1 MELAH
6 QVRPWSRSTDADPLR
21 TALLNAA
28 LATIYFTAAKLGLAL
43 AVVHASASAVW
54 PPTGIALTAFLLFGN
69 RIWLGIAVGAF
80 LANVTTAGTPL
91 TSLGIAAGNTLEGF
105 VGAWLVRRYAGG
117 RDTLRRSVDIFRFAL
132 LAAGVSTI
140 VSATIGVTTLSLGGF
155 APWEDFGAI
164 WTTWWLGDAMGA
176 LVVAPALLLWGT
188 GGPIHR
194 PRRPFEATCAV
205 LFFVATA
212 IAFFTGVGT
221 RNAPVEWFWLP
232 VVVWISYEFGQRAAA
247 TMVLVLSGL
256 TLWGTIN
263 GLGPFVLPSANVSLL
278 LLQAFLGVVSV
289 IALVLSAVVTTRTR
303 LLGDVA
309 RARDH
314 LEIRV
319 AERTADLSRVNTALS
334 AEIQERSR
342 LERELID
349 AGERERQRLGRD
361 LHDDLGQLLT
371 GIGFLASAVEQKL
384 SAQSLP
390 ESRALLEIRGLVQEA
405 IAKTRVLSLGL
416 TPVSLGEGGFI
427 GALREL
433 AGVTERV
440 YKVPCALE
448 YAEFIEVDDPQAATN
463 LYRIAQEAIS
473 NAVRHGRASHIVI
486 SMAMDGDKL
495 RLSVH
500 DDGSGFDGNHPAHEG
515 LGLGIMR
522 YRAEL
527 VGGVLEVGTEGGG
540 TTVACVAPGIARR
553 SSDAEAAG
561 PPARGAAGARSTL
574 PNRP

>member
-54 PPTGIALTAFLLFGN
+54 PPTGIALAAFLLFGN

-155 APWEDFGAI
+155 ARWEDFGKI

-176 LVVAPALLLWGT
+176 LVVGPALLLWGT

-303 LLGDVA
+303 LLGDLA

-440 YKVPCALE
+440 FQVPCALE
-448 YAEFIEVDDPQAATN
+448 YADFIEVDDPQAATN

-527 VGGVLEVGTEGGG
+527 VGGVLEVGTEGEG